1 MESNKLSGILSIILG
16 LIFLICPIFSTA
28 FLSTL
33 IGLSLIFFGIA
44 FILSEFSALNIIVGI
59 LAILVGL
66 VFVFNIT
73 ALSFIF
79 GLQFYIIG
87 ILMIIAGIAG
97 IISESKFGKIAS
109 IFIIILGIISFA
121 LGGLSIDQPL
131 FAAVLIGVALIVQGV
146 RLYLE

>member
-1 MESNKLSGILSIILG
+1 
-16 LIFLICPIFSTA
+16 
-28 FLSTL
+28 
-33 IGLSLIFFGIA
+33 
-44 FILSEFSALNIIVGI
+44 
-59 LAILVGL
+59 
-66 VFVFNIT
+66 
-73 ALSFIF
+73 
-79 GLQFYIIG
+79 
-87 ILMIIAGIAG
+87 MIIAGIAG